1 MTKDGPKKGYLT
13 IVESFLRRNKKAMDI
28 LSKQ

>member
-1 MTKDGPKKGYLT
+1 MTKDGPRKDYLA
-13 IVESFLRRNKKAMDI
+13 IAESFLRRNKKAMDI